1 MVRDLH
7 YDILCGAI
15 CGEMVDDG
23 ASEASIPA
31 GSRRG
36 DCVVCG
42 DGTAVRVQ
50 YLWCNVL

>member
-7 YDILCGAI
+7 YDILCGAV
-15 CGEMVDDG
+15 CSEVVDDG
-23 ASEASIPA
+23 ASEV
-31 GSRRG
+31 GVFVGCGDG

-42 DGTAVRVQ
+42 DGTTVRVQ

>member
-7 YDILCGAI
+7 YDILCGAV
-15 CGEMVDDG
+15 CCEMVDDG
-23 ASEASIPA
+23 ASEVGIPA

-42 DGTAVRVQ
+42 DGPTVRVQ
-50 YLWCNVL
+50 YLWCNVF